1 MSGRGRGHYDVATMS
16 LTHFRSFCRVLL
28 GVIVTSTPVSAA
40 PVAATQ
46 ATTRPTTQPDN
57 RVVAEAS
64 DEAEEAISRFKVYG
78 DLKVDLFAAEPLL
91 ANPCA
96 FHIDEQGRFYVVE
109 LFRIG
114 KVLDVRGHPK
124 MVDDDLAARTVEDR
138 IAMTK
143 KHIPDWEKSM
153 LGSSDRV
160 RLITDKDG
168 DGKADH
174 ATVFT
179 DGYNGIE
186 EGLAEGVL
194 ARKGNVY
201 FANMPHLW
209 LLNDTNNDG
218 VADQQKSLHH
228 GYGVRFAF
236 YGHDLHGLRMGPD
249 GKLYFSC
256 GDRGLNVK
264 AADGRTVSFPDGGA
278 VLRCNPD
285 GSELELV
292 HVGLRNP
299 QELAF
304 DEYGNLFT
312 GDNNCDRG
320 DPARWVYVV
329 EGGDSGWRI
338 GYQQATSYD
347 GKGPWVAEK
356 MTNKDG
362 ENPVAY
368 IVPPIEHIGTGP
380 SGITYYPGTGLGE
393 VFKGR
398 FFWCDFRGSPT
409 SGVFMFRV
417 KPNGASFTVVDKD
430 EFIWDVLP
438 TDIDFGYDGG
448 AYLTDWVT
456 GWGVTG
462 KGRIYRVYDPEIA
475 KSPVVLET
483 KKVMADGFEKREEL
497 ELEKLLSHPD
507 MRVRQEAQFELADR
521 GADSVQ
527 LLARTALRN
536 ENQLARIHA
545 IWGLGQIS
553 RTQRGAL
560 RHLTGLLADKD
571 EEVRAQAAK
580 VLSES
585 KRPEFYPAVVK
596 ALDDPS
602 ARVRFFAAYG
612 VGKLGGKDAVQP
624 LLKLLE
630 ENNNKDSYVRH
641 AAVIGLVHTNDIE
654 ALNAAAKH
662 PSPAVRMGVLLALR
676 RFESPLVA
684 HFLDDADPAIVLE
697 AARTINDLP
706 LADAM
711 PQLAEVIRRSNVET
725 ATLLRAINANF
736 RLGTPEA
743 AIRLATFALTQAAEP
758 MRVEALHALAQWE
771 NPSGRDRV
779 TSLWRPVEPRTKLD
793 VTAAAIREV
802 LPELL
807 NAKSNDLRIAAAALA
822 EKHGLKDPAQFYE
835 LVTNAELA
843 PPVRAA
849 VLKAMGTQ
857 NAPRLAEAVEVAMKG
872 PGESL
877 RQEAIRQ
884 LAKLPNAVATLRNVI
899 ATGSVA
905 DHQTV
910 LRALGSLDDPAATE
924 ILSQHLDELL
934 DGNLKP
940 ELRLDLLEA
949 AAQSKAGEII
959 EKLKKF
965 NDARRSDDPLAQ
977 WRETLEGGSA
987 APGQR
992 VFVEKQEVS
1001 CLRCHSVDGTGGIV
1015 GPDLS
1020 DVGARKDRAYILNSI
1035 LHPNAE
1041 IAPGFESVLVR
1052 TNKKKLYAGIL
1063 KAETETD
1070 LTIFIENEG
1079 LVTIKKS
1086 DIASRKRDVSAM
1098 PEELHKGLSKK
1109 EMRDLIEFLATRK
1122 TPPTTKTP

>member
-1 MSGRGRGHYDVATMS
+1 MS
-16 LTHFRSFCRVLL
+16 LNHCRFLRWALL
-28 GVIVTSTPVSAA
+28 CCLTACPWAPAA
-40 PVAATQ
+40 PVAEPATQ
-46 ATTRPTTQPDN
+46 TIDD

-64 DEAEEAISRFKVYG
+64 DEAEEAIGRFKIYG

-114 KVLDVRGHPK
+114 KVLDVRGHPR

-138 IAMTK
+138 ITMTK
-143 KHIPDWEKSM
+143 KHIPGWEKSM
-153 LGSSDRV
+153 LGSSDRL
-160 RLITDKDG
+160 RLIVDKDG

-186 EGLAEGVL
+186 EGLAAGVL

-218 VADQQKSLHH
+218 VADQQRSLHH

-256 GDRGLNVK
+256 GDRGLSVTTDK
-264 AADGRTVSFPDGGA
+264 ERVLCPDSGA
-278 VLRCNPD
+278 ILRCNPD

-347 GKGPWVAEK
+347 GKGPWIAEEFTAK
-356 MTNKDG
+356 NG
-362 ENPVAY
+362 ENTVPH

-380 SGITYYPGTGLGE
+380 SGIAYYPGTGLDE
-393 VFKGR
+393 SFKGR

-417 KPNGASFTVVDKD
+417 QPDGAAYKVVELD

-448 AYLTDWVT
+448 AYFTDWVT
-456 GWGVTG
+456 GWGMTG
-462 KGRIYRVYDPEIA
+462 KGRIYRIYDPEVA

-483 KKVMADGFEKREEL
+483 KKLMAEGYEKRSEK
-497 ELEKLLSHPD
+497 ELEKLLEHPD
-507 MRVRQEAQFELADR
+507 MRVRQEAQFELAAR
-521 GADSVQ
+521 GTDSIEAF
-527 LLARTALRN
+527 ARTALRS
-536 ENQLARIHA
+536 ENRFARLHA
-545 IWGLGQIS
+545 IWGIGQVS

-571 EEVRAQAAK
+571 DEVRAQAAK
-580 VLSES
+580 VLGDS
-585 KRPEFYPAVVK
+585 KRPEFYPAVAK
-596 ALDDPS
+596 ALEDPS
-602 ARVRFFAAYG
+602 PRVRFFAAYG
-612 VGKLGGKDAVQP
+612 AGKLGGKDAIKP

-630 ENNNKDSYVRH
+630 ENDNKDAYLRH
-641 AAVIGLVHTNDIE
+641 AAVMGLVQTDDVEGI
-654 ALNAAAKH
+654 NAAAKH
-662 PSPAVRMGVLLALR
+662 ASPAVRLGVLLALR
-676 RFESPLVA
+676 RHQRPLVA
-684 HFLDDADPAIVLE
+684 QFLDDADPAIVLA
-697 AARTINDLP
+697 AARGVHDLP
-706 LADAM
+706 LPEAM
-711 PQLAEVIRRSNVET
+711 PQLAELIRRDNLDEPT
-725 ATLLRAINANF
+725 CLRAINANY

-743 AIRLATFALTQAAEP
+743 ANRLIAFALSQNPEP
-758 MRVEALHALAQWE
+758 MRVEALRALAQWE

-793 VTAAAIREV
+793 ATAAAIREV
-802 LPELL
+802 LSDLL
-807 NAKSNDLRIAAAALA
+807 TATSNEIRIAAAALA
-822 EKHGLKDPAQFYE
+822 EKHGLKDPSLFFDLATDQ
-835 LVTNAELA
+835 ELA

-849 VLKAMGTQ
+849 VLKAMGAQ
-857 NAPRLAEAVEVAMKG
+857 NAPRLTEAVALAVKVPAD
-872 PGESL
+872 SL
-877 RQEAIRQ
+877 RREAIRQ
-884 LAKLPNAVATLRNVI
+884 LAGLPNAVAELRRVI

-905 DHQTV
+905 DQQAV
-910 LRALGSLDDPAATE
+910 LRTLGPLTDAGAAE
-924 ILSQHLDELL
+924 LLSQKMDELL
-934 DGNLKP
+934 DGTLKA
-940 ELRLDLLEA
+940 ELHLDLLEA
-949 AAQSKAGEII
+949 AAQSTLPAVK
-959 EKLKKF
+959 EKLEKF
-965 NDARRSDDPLAQ
+965 NATQRRDDDPLVQ
-977 WRETLEGGSA
+977 WRETLHGGDASL
-987 APGQR
+987 GR
-992 VFVEKQEVS
+992 KIFIEKQEVS
-1001 CLRCHSVDGTGGIV
+1001 CLRCHSIDGTGGIV

-1020 DVGARKDRAYILNSI
+1020 DLGSRKDRAYILNSI
-1035 LHPNAE
+1035 LHPNTE

-1052 TNKKKLYAGIL
+1052 DNNKKLYAGIL
-1063 KAETETD
+1063 KSETD
-1070 LTIFIENEG
+1070 DALTIFIENEG
-1079 LVTIKKS
+1079 TFTVKKS
-1086 DIASRKRDVSAM
+1086 DIVSRRRDISAM
-1098 PEELHKGLSKK
+1098 PEDLANGLTKQ
-1109 EMRDLIEFLATRK
+1109 EMRDLIEFLATRT
-1122 TPPTTKTP
+1122 TPPPKQESPAPQAAP